1 MERRRSSVTESGS
14 VVSLNVGGT
23 LFTTYKATLLQ
34 HPDSMLAALISGPQ
48 SSAVYNGATFIDR
61 DAQVKVA
68 LPLGGGAVYG
78 ATCMPETM
86 HAQGIRDI
94 GAGGMNC
101 MARAPMALSRTDC
114 LHADSITL
122 CWKRVALSGA
132 RCEGSLAA

>member
-1 MERRRSSVTESGS
+1 MERRRSSVTESGY

-68 LPLGGGAVYG
+68 LPLGGGQSTALP
-78 ATCMPETM
+78 ACPRPCMPREY
-86 HAQGIRDI
+86 GIS
-94 GAGGMNC
+94 GLGG
-101 MARAPMALSRTDC
+101 
-114 LHADSITL
+114 
-122 CWKRVALSGA
+122 
-132 RCEGSLAA
+132 